1 MILELTSTIIGKEMD
16 GWWIFSGIMAERVC
30 EVTGLKIVKSF
41 GGKSVAG
48 FPVKDE
54 CIYTPM
60 IVKKGFKLCIT
71 E

>member
-1 MILELTSTIIGKEMD
+1 MILELTSTIIGKEID

-41 GGKSVAG
+41 GGEIKTG

-60 IVKKGFKLCIT
+60 LVKNGFKLCIKQ
-71 E
+71 